1 MRQLFFFL
9 FFFASS
15 VAYSQDLVLADTVVI
30 GKSVVAVLKKDGTGF
45 TVSSPDGSKQF
56 LTIKENYYRFADG
69 SVAHPDVTVRSIQNT
84 KDVILSNNLFDSN
97 GLNETAVKNF
107 VSKYRVPMPVQQ
119 LYRDSRVELN
129 PEIR

>member
-84 KDVILSNNLFDSN
+84 MDVILSNNLFDSN